1 MESLSKVD
9 EPFPTPPPYF
19 LPDQSQTGPE
29 VRIYHV
35 HSPFSSP
42 PPPTSFSFSPGDG
55 CSTQAQSSLTVSA
68 FPPST
73 PRPKFVSYETE
84 LYRSPA
90 LTTCPSCQT
99 QVTTQVA
106 YRVGIHA
113 WLMCLVL
120 VFCGL
125 LLGCCL
131 IPLFVNY
138 FKDAYHTCPR
148 CRRVLHIHRKT
159 CCE

>member
-1 MESLSKVD
+1 MESKV
-9 EPFPTPPPYF
+9 EVPFPTPPAYF
-19 LPDQSQTGPE
+19 LPDQTGHD

-35 HSPFSSP
+35 HSPFSP
-42 PPPTSFSFSPGDG
+42 PPPPPSFSFSPGVG
-55 CSTQAQSSLTVSA
+55 CSTQVQSPLPVSA
-68 FPPST
+68 LPPAT
-73 PRPKFVSYETE
+73 PRLKFVSYETE

-90 LTTCPSCQT
+90 LTACPSCQT
-99 QVTTQVA
+99 QVTTQVT
-106 YRVGIHA
+106 YRAGTHA
-113 WLMCLVL
+113 WLMCLLFVL
-120 VFCGL
+120 CGL

-131 IPLFVNY
+131 IPLFVNH

>member
-19 LPDQSQTGPE
+19 LPDERQTGQD
-29 VRIYHV
+29 VTIYHI
-35 HSPFSSP
+35 HTPFSPSP
-42 PPPTSFSFSPGDG
+42 APPSFSFSPTVG
-55 CSTQAQSSLTVSA
+55 CSTQINTPLPASA
-68 FPPST
+68 LPPST
-73 PRPKFVSYETE
+73 PKLKFVSYETE

-99 QVTTQVA
+99 QVTTQVT
-106 YRVGIHA
+106 YRVGTHA
-113 WLMCLVL
+113 WLMCLVFVL
-120 VFCGL
+120 CGL

-131 IPLFVNY
+131 IPLFVKY